1 MQNSILIVSGVFGL
15 ASTALGA
22 ASLMQY
28 WMDDRANDNT
38 NNTNQKVQLKT
49 VHPPPVVEEGTI
61 QQHLQRRGRVANRDG
76 W

>member
-38 NNTNQKVQLKT
+38 NNTKVQLKT

>member
-1 MQNSILIVSGVFGL
+1 MFGL